1 MADIVVVALITGGC
15 SVIGVILTN
24 MASNR
29 KVEQQIE
36 KAQAVTDVK
45 IEQLTEEVR
54 KHNSFGDRITS
65 VEAKV
70 QELTS
75 RLERMDGK
83 IEHLRAYHE
92 TK

>member
-15 SVIGVILTN
+15 SVLGVILTN

-45 IEQLTEEVR
+45 IEQLTAEVR

-70 QELTS
+70 QEQTA
-75 RLERMDGK
+75 RLERMDAK
-83 IEHLRAYHE
+83 IEHLREYHE